1 VLRNVAV
8 LAFAG
13 VLGAGCSG
21 GGGGKQA
28 APTTSTSAASTS
40 STLPPGIDPKLT
52 RDIAKAREARVQAL
66 AAVFADPN
74 SLAEAKTQAR
84 ARGAAIATYVA
95 FITAHNWPQALQA
108 DVDAVVSAWNK
119 VAAPFAHLEAL
130 PATAS
135 PADVNKDIDVSNRAL
150 PAAGAADDKL
160 SKDLDRLLCGPRPCK
175 HIQG

>member
-1 VLRNVAV
+1 MRKVAV
-8 LAFAG
+8 WAFAG
-13 VLGAGCSG
+13 VLCAGCS
-21 GGGGKQA
+21 GGGKQA
-28 APTTSTSAASTS
+28 APTTSTSTATS
-40 STLPPGIDPKLT
+40 STARILPAGIDQKLT

-66 AAVFADPN
+66 AAIFADPN

-84 ARGAAIATYVA
+84 ARGEAIATYVA
-95 FITAHNWPQALQA
+95 FITAHNWPPALKG

-135 PADVNKDIDVSNRAL
+135 PADVNRDIDVSNRAL
-150 PAAGAADDKL
+150 PAAGAADEKL
-160 SKDLDRLLCGPRPCK
+160 SKDLDKLLCGPNPCK